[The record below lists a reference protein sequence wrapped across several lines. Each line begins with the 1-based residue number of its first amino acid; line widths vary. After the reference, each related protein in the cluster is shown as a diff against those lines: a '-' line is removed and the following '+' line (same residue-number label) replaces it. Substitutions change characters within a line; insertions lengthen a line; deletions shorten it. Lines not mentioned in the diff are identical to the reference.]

1 LQTLINE
8 TSIKLWKKLKTGDVV
23 ALGKLYDLYVDSLFK
38 YGLHTSNDKEY
49 VMDCIHDL
57 FLDLYKYRTK
67 IAATENVEYYLFKAL
82 KRKINR
88 KYKSKII
95 TTADISYFTKN
106 QSIPSFEE
114 DMISEQN
121 NTEKIKKL
129 KTAFKLLT
137 KRQKRGITLR
147 YTENKPYEEI
157 AEILNIS
164 VESSRT
170 IIYRGIKVL
179 RQHLALFLL
188 LSSSLF

>member
-1 LQTLINE
+1 M
-8 TSIKLWKKLKTGDVV
+8 
-23 ALGKLYDLYVDSLFK
+23 ALGKLYDLYVDSLFT

-57 FLDLYKYRTK
+57 FLDLYKYRSK
-67 IAATENVEYYLFKAL
+67 IATTENVEYYLFKAL

-88 KYKSKII
+88 KYRSKLI
-95 TTADISYFTKN
+95 TTADISYFIKN

-114 DMISEQN
+114 DMISKQH
-121 NTEKIKKL
+121 NTEKINKL
-129 KTAFKLLT
+129 KTAFQLLT
-137 KRQKRGITLR
+137 KRQKKGITLR

-157 AEILNIS
+157 AEILNVS
-164 VESSRT
+164 VASSRT

-188 LSSSLF
+188 FLSDIF